1 MNSLSKQGFGSASIS
16 IIQNIGLS
24 SPRRRAIAPIFLI
37 FLLYM
42 SFMFFQRM
50 RMLIYQ
56 LFIQLICATSTK
68 YQ

>member
-24 SPRRRAIAPIFLI
+24 SPRHRAIAPIFLI

-42 SFMFFQRM
+42 NFMFFNE
-50 RMLIYQ
+50 
-56 LFIQLICATSTK
+56 
-68 YQ
+68 